1 MKSHSF
7 VANVVI
13 VALLLALGVQGAWA
27 QEPGQRGETDPKTA
41 PTGAL
46 AQVGIQ
52 TQDLSGEL
60 TPEDL
65 VHTLTCGGLKVSNI
79 KYVGADAAA
88 GVFQSTPGIIG
99 IEDGI
104 ILSSGNIANVIGP
117 NTSNGI
123 SANNGTPGDADLTA
137 LAGTTTYD
145 AAVLEFDFVA
155 NADRIQFRYVFASDE
170 YNEYVDQYNDM
181 VAVFVNGVNCAKI
194 GADVVS
200 VNTVNLLDNN
210 GKFVNNDLASGAPL
224 NTEMDGLT
232 TVLTCQAP
240 VKAGVANHVK
250 VAIAD
255 TRDAR
260 LDSNVF
266 IEACSFTCCSGKN
279 CPDNPELAKNCASD
293 APPFYVVTN
302 RTFEDLSRPGTG
314 CQPIILNHPDCKN
327 CCDTGQDS
335 VTACNQV
342 EADMVNRVCP
352 LLAKRVDWSQSPGTE
367 TVYQMCCGE
376 TPLCQGNQWSY
387 RIRVLLPNGTCP
399 IRDETC
405 YSCLP
410 PGTGIDLPAPII
422 VGGLGILGV
431 LLAGV
436 GIVIRRRTRTAA

>member
-7 VANVVI
+7 VAHTVI
-13 VALLLALGVQGAWA
+13 VALLLLALGVQGAWA
-27 QEPGQRGETDPKTA
+27 QEPERGVTGTKTA

-46 AQVGIQ
+46 VVVGIQ
-52 TQDLSGEL
+52 TEDLSGTL

-65 VHTLTCGGLKVSNI
+65 VHTLTCGELQVSNV
-79 KYVGADAAA
+79 KYTGVDVAA

-99 IEDGI
+99 LNQGI
-104 ILSSGNIANVIGP
+104 ILSTGNIANVIGP
-117 NTSNGI
+117 NTSDGI
-123 SANNGTPGDADLTA
+123 SVNNGAAGDADLDP
-137 LAGTTTYD
+137 LAGDPTHD

-170 YNEYVDQYNDM
+170 YNEYVDEYNDV
-181 VAVFVNGVNCAKI
+181 VAVLVNGVNCAKI
-194 GADVVS
+194 GSDVVS
-200 VNTVNLLDNN
+200 INTVNLLKNS
-210 GKFVNNDLASGAPL
+210 GYFLNNDIASGAPL

-240 VKAGVANHVK
+240 AKPGVVNHVK
-250 VAIAD
+250 MAIAD
-255 TRDAR
+255 AKDSG

-279 CPDNPELAKNCASD
+279 CPDNPELAKNCASV

-314 CQPIILNHPDCKN
+314 CQPIILNHPDCKD
-327 CCDTGQDS
+327 CCLGFDS
-335 VTACNQV
+335 VEPCNDV
-342 EADMVNRVCP
+342 ETDMMTRVCP

-376 TPLCQGNQWSY
+376 TPQCQGNKWSY
-387 RIRVLLPNGTCP
+387 RIRVLLPDGTCP

-410 PGTGIDLPAPII
+410 PGTGIDLPAPLI
-422 VGGLGILGV
+422 VGGLGILGLV
-431 LLAGV
+431 LVGA
-436 GIVIRRRTRTAA
+436 GIVIRRRTGKAA